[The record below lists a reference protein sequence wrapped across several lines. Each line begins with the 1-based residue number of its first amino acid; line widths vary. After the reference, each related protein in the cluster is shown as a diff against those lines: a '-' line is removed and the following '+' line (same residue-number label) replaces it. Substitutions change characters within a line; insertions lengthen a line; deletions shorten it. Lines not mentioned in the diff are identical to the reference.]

1 MRGSICYQNYKEFSV
16 GFVRAFVKLLQEFRL
31 KFNLWDVLF
40 QFVSFKVFDLGFSD
54 WVTYKV
60 HDFGNV
66 KELRMN
72 Q

>member
-1 MRGSICYQNYKEFSV
+1 M

>member
-1 MRGSICYQNYKEFSV
+1 M
-16 GFVRAFVKLLQEFRL
+16 

-40 QFVSFKVFDLGFSD
+40 QFVSFKVFDVGFKD

-60 HDFGNV
+60 HDVGNV